1 MSTRFFQS
9 GNVSHRMEVC
19 NRLRMDE
26 NRPEYKNVRWIRGRQ
41 NFRDGLTVLNLGN
54 LVLGQVH
61 LIAKKLVDRRRPA
74 QA

>member
-1 MSTRFFQS
+1 
-9 GNVSHRMEVC
+9 
-19 NRLRMDE
+19 MDE
-26 NRPEYKNVRWIRGRQ
+26 NRPEYKNVRWVRGRQ